1 MITFIQNVSPPD
13 ELNID
18 ELGEKFQEA
27 LHQLK
32 LPESEVTIVLDS
44 NKKIKELNKMYLGKD
59 DITDVLSFSSGEIN
73 PETGNNYLGDIVISL
88 EKAIEQAK
96 DKNYSI
102 EFELLTLVIHGLLH
116 LLDYDHLYV
125 SDAKAMFKKQDGIL
139 KVISN

>member
-116 LLDYDHLYV
+116 LLDYDHLNE
-125 SDAKAMFKKQDGIL
+125 SNAKAMFEKQDGIL
-139 KVISN
+139 EVISN